1 MNLVV
6 CVAVLLLDDD
16 VLGEGLVLEEFN
28 TLYVAFAK
36 AKLMQ

>member
-6 CVAVLLLDDD
+6 CVAVLLVVDDD
-16 VLGEGLVLEEFN
+16 VLGAGLVLEEFN

-36 AKLMQ
+36 A